1 MGHRRPLFAAVFS
14 FFSVFCAALGAVE
27 RSIDEALQQATQ
39 GLSQFSF
46 DVPQQKLFREVR
58 TRAAAGSP
66 QWQQA
71 TYGLAV
77 CKQFQT
83 PDQAES
89 ELAESLFRELL
100 TTAPDSRFAPR
111 AVLSLGRIAEL
122 PDYHQDVIRL
132 DEARTRYREVISR
145 WSDQP
150 IAGEASLRLAASY
163 TQAGKPDDSRQGVAL
178 LHEWLASHPADPLAP
193 SMWQWLGEVHFLHLQ
208 EPGPALDCYLKADAL
223 GLQWTSREGILWWRM
238 AKLAEQVGRR
248 EVAIT
253 YYTKICTRAQT
264 SGRAFESQ
272 LALGRLGVQPPELT
286 AFAAYQGVKPVIPVA
301 TERTP

>member
-1 MGHRRPLFAAVFS
+1 MGHRRLLLAAILS
-14 FFSVFCAALGAVE
+14 IFCGFLGAVE
-27 RSIDEALQQATQ
+27 RTIDEALQLATQ

-58 TRAAAGSP
+58 SRAAPGSP

-83 PDQAES
+83 PNQAES
-89 ELAESLFRELL
+89 EMAEALFRELL
-100 TTAPDSRFAPR
+100 STSPDSRFAPR

-145 WSDQP
+145 WNDQP
-150 IAGEASLRLAASY
+150 IAGEAAFRLAASY
-163 TQAGKPDDSRQGVAL
+163 TQTGKADDSRQGIAV
-178 LHEWLASHPADPLAP
+178 LHEWLTSHPSDPLAP

-208 EPGPALDCYLKADAL
+208 EPALALDCYLKADAL

-238 AKLAEQVGRR
+238 AKLAEQVQRR
-248 EVAIT
+248 DVAIV
-253 YYTKICTRAQT
+253 YYTKICTKAQT

-301 TERTP
+301 SEPAP